1 MAYAIAVSEPGGPEK
16 FHRVEIAVPQPG
28 PGQVT
33 LRQTA
38 IGLNFIDVYF
48 RTALYPWSVERDL
61 VAGSEAVGVIEAVGE
76 GVDLRPGQ
84 RVGYVSRTGAYASHR
99 VIEAT
104 ALMPI
109 PDAVSDEIAAAVML
123 KGLTVHY
130 LLHHSYPVKA
140 GDTVLFHAAAGGVG
154 LLAGQWLKALD
165 VQAIG
170 TAGGPAKVALALA
183 HGYETV
189 VDYRAQDF
197 VAEVKKLTSGAGVAA
212 VYDSVGADTLM
223 KSLDVLRP
231 LGTLVSFGQSSGPV
245 LDFKLTDLARGAW
258 FLTRPSLFVHLAQ
271 PGWLSRASAEL
282 FQMIASGKLTVE
294 IDQRFALSDVAE
306 AHRALEGRRTT
317 GCTILTP

>member
-1 MAYAIAVSEPGGPEK
+1 MAYAIAVSEPGGPEN
-16 FHRVEIAVPQPG
+16 FHRIEIEVPQPG

-48 RTALYPWSVERDL
+48 RTALYPWSVARDL

-84 RVGYVSRTGAYASHR
+84 RVGYVARTGAYASHR
-99 VIEAT
+99 VIEAA

-154 LLAGQWLKALD
+154 LLAGQWLKALG
-165 VQAIG
+165 VHAIG
-170 TAGGPAKVALALA
+170 TAGGAAKVALACA

-189 VDYRAQDF
+189 IDYRAQDF
-197 VAEVKKLTSGAGVAA
+197 VAEVQRLTGGAGVAA
-212 VYDSVGADTLM
+212 VYDSVGADTLL
-223 KSLDVLRP
+223 KSFDVLRP

-271 PGWLSRASAEL
+271 PGWLPRASAEL

-294 IDQRFALSDVAE
+294 IDQRFALADVAE
-306 AHRALEGRRTT
+306 AHRALEGRKTT